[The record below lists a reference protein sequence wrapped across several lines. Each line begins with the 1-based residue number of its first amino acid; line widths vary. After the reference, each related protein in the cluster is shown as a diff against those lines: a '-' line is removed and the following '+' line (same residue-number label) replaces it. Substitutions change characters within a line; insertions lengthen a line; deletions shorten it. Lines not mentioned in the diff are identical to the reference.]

1 MDISR
6 MDTSAIVQKFGRV
19 SNFYYFPTPPI
30 LSRVNNSYVVDDKI
44 FPSPCSIDIEN
55 ARTPTFEQYS
65 AIYIYIHDSIIRLFF
80 ITLIW
85 YENFAKVEQIC
96 HLPGRIVSVARSIE
110 RQQRTLSTSCF
121 VLLCTKVEIE
131 ILKRHALHPC
141 ANRMGEK
148 MLERG
153 KKSNRNFI
161 RTILSLFFKQ
171 REIFRDRGENNFFFF
186 NRNYEIRI
194 GE

>member
-1 MDISR
+1 MLSTTKFFPLLARSISKMR
-6 MDTSAIVQKFGRV
+6 GLQLS
-19 SNFYYFPTPPI
+19 SNI
-30 LSRVNNSYVVDDKI
+30 LR
-44 FPSPCSIDIEN
+44 
-55 ARTPTFEQYS
+55 
-65 AIYIYIHDSIIRLFF
+65 YIYIHDSIIRLFF

-141 ANRMGEK
+141 AKLSRIECGRENVG
-148 MLERG
+148 RG
-153 KKSNRNFI
+153 KKVEPQLYSNYS
-161 RTILSLFFKQ
+161 LSLF
-171 REIFRDRGENNFFFF
+171 
-186 NRNYEIRI
+186 
-194 GE
+194 

>member
-1 MDISR
+1 MLSTTKFFPLLARSISKMR
-6 MDTSAIVQKFGRV
+6 GLQLS
-19 SNFYYFPTPPI
+19 SNI
-30 LSRVNNSYVVDDKI
+30 LRY
-44 FPSPCSIDIEN
+44 
-55 ARTPTFEQYS
+55 
-65 AIYIYIHDSIIRLFF
+65 IYIYIHDSIIRLFF

-131 ILKRHALHPC
+131 ILKRHALYPC

-186 NRNYEIRI
+186 NLNYEIRI
-194 GE
+194 LE

>member
-1 MDISR
+1 MLSTTKFFPLLARSISKMR
-6 MDTSAIVQKFGRV
+6 GLQLS
-19 SNFYYFPTPPI
+19 SNI
-30 LSRVNNSYVVDDKI
+30 LRY
-44 FPSPCSIDIEN
+44 
-55 ARTPTFEQYS
+55 
-65 AIYIYIHDSIIRLFF
+65 IYIYIHDSIIRLFF

-141 ANRMGEK
+141 AKLSRIECGRENVG
-148 MLERG
+148 RG
-153 KKSNRNFI
+153 KKVEPQLYSNYS
-161 RTILSLFFKQ
+161 LSLF
-171 REIFRDRGENNFFFF
+171 
-186 NRNYEIRI
+186 
-194 GE
+194 